1 MGSIDS
7 LYDKVKRYVIEFT
20 SGKGTSSAM
29 TGYMTGEL
37 QTVVFIMVMAAFFR
51 LFSIPLG
58 MVVLIA
64 VVAALIYFAPVIKV
78 MEQENASDLNLV
90 LFWVIIYFG
99 VIIAVTLWGT

>member
-51 LFSIPLG
+51 IFSIPLG
-58 MVVLIA
+58 MLLLIA
-64 VVAALIYFAPVIKV
+64 VVAAVVYFAPVIKA
-78 MEQENASDLNLV
+78 MEQENGSDLNRV
-90 LFWVIIYFG
+90 LFWVILYFA
-99 VIIAVTLWGT
+99 VIMAVTLWGR